1 MVVQVEER
9 PGAALSGN
17 DLIGAAPPSEA
28 GPVDEAGFDAG
39 HPCREP
45 ARCERA
51 SDRVTMIPSR
61 GGRVVV
67 LERRG

>member
-17 DLIGAAPPSEA
+17 DLIGAAAPSDA
-28 GPVDEAGFDAG
+28 GPVDEAGFDALR
-39 HPCREP
+39 PPP
-45 ARCERA
+45 A
-51 SDRVTMIPSR
+51 
-61 GGRVVV
+61 RVVV

>member
-17 DLIGAAPPSEA
+17 DLIGAAAPSDA
-28 GPVDEAGFDAG
+28 GPVDEAGFDAL
-39 HPCREP
+39 RP
-45 ARCERA
+45 AVHRNVA
-51 SDRVTMIPSR
+51 MIPSR